1 MTLPLIVYRS
11 LRQHALS
18 TLITAGSIALAC
30 GLLMTVWVVK
40 TQAQAAFVST
50 STAFDAV
57 LGARGSKLQLVL
69 NGIFHLEASPGNLA
83 ASDYEL
89 IRKHPAV
96 KTAIPIAV
104 GDNLRGYRIVGTV
117 PQLLTN
123 VEYAPGK
130 KYAVAPGGKV
140 FGEAAREAVVGSFAA
155 ERLGLK
161 VGSTFQPFHGLT
173 FDEKA
178 LHEEVFTVTGILTPT
193 NTPADKVIWVPI
205 KGVQTMSGH
214 DPKAATDVS
223 AVLIQLRAA
232 SAGVMLDLMINKQ
245 GNRMTFAY
253 PVGAIMADFFGK
265 ISWFDRVLALVA
277 YLVAL
282 VAAGS
287 VLASIYN
294 SMSARQR
301 DLAILR
307 ALGARRR
314 TIFGAVVAEAAC
326 IGALGAAVGFAIYFG
341 LLTLV
346 AGVIRAQTGVVLDVT
361 ESHAVL
367 WICPLAMTALCAL
380 GGAAGRCGPH
390 RDSCVP
396 TRRGKPLSFV
406 CRLAGPGQPPGQCAG
421 RPGGSAR

>member
-1 MTLPLIVYRS
+1 MTLPLIIYRS

-30 GLLMTVWVVK
+30 GLLMTVWMVK
-40 TQAQAAFVST
+40 TQAQSAFVST

-69 NGIFHLEASPGNLA
+69 NAIFHLEASPGNLA
-83 ASDYEL
+83 WSDYET

-104 GDNLRGYRIVGTV
+104 GDNLRGYRIVGTI
-117 PQLLTN
+117 PELFSD
-123 VEYAPGK
+123 VEYAAGK
-130 KYAVAPGGKV
+130 KFTVQAGGKIFSV
-140 FGEAAREAVVGSFAA
+140 GEREAVAGSFAA

-161 VGSTFQPFHGLT
+161 VGDTFNPFHGLA
-173 FDEKA
+173 FDEKNQHA
-178 LHEEVFTVTGILTPT
+178 EVFTVTGILTPT
-193 NTPADKVIWVPI
+193 NTPADKVVWIPI

-214 DPKAATDVS
+214 DPRAATDVS

-232 SAGVMLDLMINKQ
+232 TAGFMLDMMINKQ
-245 GNRMTFAY
+245 GNRMTLAY
-253 PVGAIMADFFGK
+253 PVGAIMTELFGK

-314 TIFGAVVAEAAC
+314 TIFGAVVAEAAS
-326 IGALGAAVGFAIYFG
+326 IGLLGAMVGYVVYFA
-341 LLTLV
+341 LLAGI
-346 AGVIRAQTGVVLDVT
+346 AGVIRVQTGVVLDVWAGG
-361 ESHAVL
+361 AVL
-367 WICPLAMTALCAL
+367 WICPLAMIGLCAL
-380 GGAAGRCGPH
+380 GGA
-390 RDSCVP
+390 VP
-396 TRRGKPLSFV
+396 ALKAYRTPV
-406 CRLAGPGQPPGQCAG
+406 AETLAPV
-421 RPGGSAR
+421 S

>member
-1 MTLPLIVYRS
+1 VTLPLIVYRS

-123 VEYAPGK
+123 VEYVPGK

-178 LHEEVFTVTGILTPT
+178 LHEEVFTVTGILAPT

-314 TIFGAVVAEAAC
+314 TIFGAVVAEAAG

-380 GGAAGRCGPH
+380 GGA
-390 RDSCVP
+390 VP
-396 TRRGKPLSFV
+396 AVKAYRTPV
-406 CRLAGPGQPPGQCAG
+406 AETLAPV
-421 RPGGSAR
+421 S